1 MATDYVADNLEAP
14 VLDHLFP
21 NMIEADKSASTWPY
35 FRKQIDHPF
44 RADRR
49 NPTVGFIN
57 RDEASILYANARAFN
72 GRSGIEIGA
81 WRGWSTAYLVAAG
94 VAPLHV
100 VEPLLADPDWRGE
113 FEAVVR
119 GAGGASSTILT
130 AEKSPEAVVR
140 LGEAGARW
148 SFAFIDGDHDGEA
161 PRNDALACAPYLET
175 TAMVLFHDLVSPHVA
190 AGLRALAARGF
201 SVMAYQTAQMM
212 GVAWRGAIAPVAH
225 KPDPAQHWQVPD
237 HLTGIRISGEAA
249 A

>member
-14 VLDHLFP
+14 LLDHLFP

-44 RADRR
+44 RVDRR

-57 RDEASILYANARAFN
+57 RDEASILYANALVFK

-81 WRGWSTAYLVAAG
+81 WRGWSTAYLVTAG

-113 FEAVVR
+113 LEAVVR
-119 GAGGASSTILT
+119 AAGGASSTLLT

-237 HLTGIRISGEAA
+237 HLNGIRISGEAA